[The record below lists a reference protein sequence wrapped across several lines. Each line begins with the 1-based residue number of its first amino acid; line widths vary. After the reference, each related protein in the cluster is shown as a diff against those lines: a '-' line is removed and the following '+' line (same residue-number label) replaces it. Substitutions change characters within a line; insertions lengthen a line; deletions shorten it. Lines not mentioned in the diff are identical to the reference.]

1 MDKIKETYLE
11 DGVVLLKNVW
21 DRDTIEGIVKEYDRE
36 TLKILREEIP
46 KDQPVIVLWQH
57 VEGGRKKIGLFSE
70 FPKLW
75 SFIKNIITPK
85 VRKFI
90 VAKNEK
96 LRLLETVIFNKPY
109 NISNKI
115 HWHQD
120 TSTWPLKPNNQFA
133 VWIPFEEVD
142 KESGALHYALG
153 SHKNGIKC
161 SVNLSTNEPYK
172 DDKRKLI
179 PSSPENEGFII
190 KCMEMNPTDMLCHHG
205 NTWHSSEPNKKS
217 KRGRRALTVRF
228 IVGDI
233 KFDPNPGQAATFV
246 KQIEI
251 KKGEKIEAKAF
262 PSI

>member
-1 MDKIKETYLE
+1 MDKAKKTYLE

-21 DRDTIEGIVKEYDRE
+21 SQDTIEEVIKEYDRE
-36 TLKILREEIP
+36 TAKISREEVP
-46 KDQPVIVLWQH
+46 KDEPVIVLWQH
-57 VEGGRKKIGLFSE
+57 IEGGRKKIGLYSE

-75 SFIKNIITPK
+75 SFIKNTITPK
-85 VRKFI
+85 IKSFI
-90 VAKNEK
+90 IDHNER
-96 LRLLETVIFNKPY
+96 LRLLETVIFSKPY

-153 SHKNGIKC
+153 SHKHGIRR
-161 SVNLSTNEPYK
+161 SVDLSTNEPYEN
-172 DDKRKLI
+172 DSRKLI
-179 PSSPENEGFII
+179 PSNPEDEGFKV
-190 KCMEMNPTDMLCHHG
+190 KCMKMSPTDMLCHHG

-217 KRGRRALTVRF
+217 KRGRRGLSVRF
-228 IVGDI
+228 IVGEAN
-233 KFDPNPGQAATFV
+233 FDPNPGQAATFV
-246 KQIEI
+246 NQIEVE
-251 KKGEKIEAKAF
+251 KGEALETKAF